1 MPYIQKERRPA
12 LDVDYMKAT
21 EPGDLAYVFARFFY
35 KAWTRE
41 PRWTTYH
48 NLETLLLYP
57 DHNQDFQQMYSR
69 LSMSTHFS
77 IADVRVAARLAL
89 NELFWRCVRKYED
102 GKKIANGDVFK
113 ETPAET
119 PAPTEVK

>member
-1 MPYIQKERRPA
+1 MPYIDKDRRPA
-12 LDVDYMKAT
+12 LDKDYMVADQA
-21 EPGDLAYVFARFFY
+21 GDLAYVFSKFFY
-35 KAWTRE
+35 RAWVKN

-48 NLETLLLYP
+48 NLECLILQP
-57 DHNQDFQQMYSR
+57 DRNEEYSRMVSR

-77 IADVRVAARLAL
+77 NIDIKVGARAAL

-113 ETPAET
+113 ESL
-119 PAPTEVK
+119 